1 MKTLA
6 TIIETARRIDSQNG
20 EGESAPASVSDLVSF
35 SKAEEAMSGVL
46 RDCDEEALTE
56 ILALV
61 WVARGDYRG
70 DRWTEALDCARKV
83 RNARLVTYLAST
95 EGLADLLESG
105 LAELN
110 AGSD

>member
-1 MKTLA
+1 
-6 TIIETARRIDSQNG
+6 
-20 EGESAPASVSDLVSF
+20 
-35 SKAEEAMSGVL
+35 MSGVL
-46 RDCDEEALTE
+46 RSCDEQALTE

-70 DRWTEALDCARKV
+70 ESWAQAIDCARKV
-83 RNARLVTYLAST
+83 RNERLVTYLAST
-95 EGLADLLESG
+95 EGLADLLENG